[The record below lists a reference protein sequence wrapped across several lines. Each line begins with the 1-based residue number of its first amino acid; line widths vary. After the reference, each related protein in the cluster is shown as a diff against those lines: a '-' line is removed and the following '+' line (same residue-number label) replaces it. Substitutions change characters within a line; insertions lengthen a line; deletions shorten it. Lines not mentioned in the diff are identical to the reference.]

1 MSGTWNVTSRD
12 TGEGAWVSVLGWEIL
27 TSINSLSICG
37 CMVWTL
43 RWGEELS
50 WRHLTEALVQI
61 LNSQFE
67 VKTELSVKAKI
78 SIYCLSYAPVFTYG
92 HKLDLKIERTR
103 SQIQAAEINFP
114 CQSFLFCE
122 SRHFFLSR
130 ANITA
135 LKNMIVSLHDTW
147 RWVLRHKWCGHLQV
161 EGHCNS
167 NPHPLLLY

>member
-1 MSGTWNVTSRD
+1 MLSWHSCLSDSGQSYQWLMSGTWNVTSRD

-27 TSINSLSICG
+27 TSINSLRICG

-50 WRHLTEALVQI
+50 WRHLTEALVQKI

-78 SIYCLSYAPVFTYG
+78 SIYCLSYVLIFTYG
-92 HKLDLKIERTR
+92 HKLDLKIERIR
-103 SQIQAAEINFP
+103 SRIQAAEINFP

-122 SRHFFLSR
+122 SRLFFYLFIFLSR
-130 ANITA
+130 ANI
-135 LKNMIVSLHDTW
+135 
-147 RWVLRHKWCGHLQV
+147 
-161 EGHCNS
+161 
-167 NPHPLLLY
+167 